1 MNFHWGGQKESDAT
15 TETFMTTR
23 RCDLHQG
30 KVKRCTCHY
39 RVQYARVICN
49 LIGRLILSTLA
60 FCNMSSTGLR
70 LLVRILDTGCW
81 QKRGVRCITTH
92 TQRCTRAH
100 TYATHIRFSSPA
112 SRQDIRFQSKA
123 KTRLARLVVL
133 SRRTVLQ
140 CGILMGVPH
149 LFVDFGSSYFG
160 QSECSR
166 YYETCSNVVRLL
178 W

>member
-1 MNFHWGGQKESDAT
+1 MNFHWRGQKESDAT
-15 TETFMTTR
+15 TETSMTTR

-30 KVKRCTCHY
+30 KIKRCTCHY
-39 RVQYARVICN
+39 RVQYARVTCN

-100 TYATHIRFSSPA
+100 TYAY
-112 SRQDIRFQSKA
+112 
-123 KTRLARLVVL
+123 
-133 SRRTVLQ
+133 TVLVTGQ
-140 CGILMGVPH
+140 PVGHSISVESENPLSPFSHVVAAYRFIVRH
-149 LFVDFGSSYFG
+149 SYG
-160 QSECSR
+160 CSPFIR
-166 YYETCSNVVRLL
+166 
-178 W
+178 